1 MRCIGSA
8 HGNLRSLVENSE
20 LNGLIGGVQE
30 VTLGDEQA
38 RAYQSK
44 HDKTEFSKLVKQRA
58 GKPLFNVIVELNPN
72 DFNEWTVVKDVG
84 SAVDDILL
92 GNKYSA
98 EIRRREGNTEYYTK
112 ETIRC

>member
-1 MRCIGSA
+1 
-8 HGNLRSLVENSE
+8 
-20 LNGLIGGVQE
+20 
-30 VTLGDEQA
+30 
-38 RAYQSK
+38 
-44 HDKTEFSKLVKQRA
+44 
-58 GKPLFNVIVELNPN
+58 VELNPN